1 MAKTKTTALATVEG
15 TVTPELDAQLRAE
28 AIVEAINAN
37 LPEGVRKLMPI
48 PKGFVLRRAN
58 KEMASIAFHA
68 VYELIG
74 GVPRMAHWATENPT
88 QFYTLYA
95 KLLQSN
101 TETPVGAT
109 TINIVSAVPASTLD
123 NISVDDA
130 GNVVDISFDEV
141 PD

>member
-1 MAKTKTTALATVEG
+1 MATTKTTAVATVEG
-15 TVTPELDAQLRAE
+15 AVSPELDAQLRAE

-37 LPEGVRKLMPI
+37 LPEGIRKLVPI
-48 PKGFVLRRAN
+48 PKGFVLKRAN

-95 KLLQSN
+95 KLLQSG

-109 TINIVSAVPASTLD
+109 TINIVSAVPSSPLD
-123 NISVDDA
+123 AVTIDQA
-130 GNVVDISFDEV
+130 GKVVDIDFDEV
-141 PD
+141 PE